1 MKHIIFG
8 IAIMVFGLVLGQ
20 ALDIPDL
27 IIIIDIIG
35 LAFAVVGFVKKEK

>member
-1 MKHIIFG
+1 MKKILFG